1 MPVGIR
7 HARDVPRNVF
17 TWDAAIGF
25 ADTPLFFARLCLPAY
40 GTPET
45 FHGTSLLLGR
55 SHYAIGLL

>member
-1 MPVGIR
+1 MPAGIR

-40 GTPET
+40 GTPDVPRNVYM
-45 FHGTSLLLGR
+45 GR